1 MDRAIRAYSG
11 IRRGLRRLAVGTA
24 ILRRAMAGPAVVLL
38 AMVVPLSA
46 VQAQE
51 AGGSAPLAAPL
62 PAMRHVD
69 AELARMTIEK
79 PERLTFLLPEDF
91 PPFSYRDRNGAL
103 AGLAVAVGKALCS
116 EAKVTCAFRVRPYS
130 ALAAALEAGEGD
142 VALSGLRPVPAHFAR
157 FDFTRPYL
165 KALGRFAVRR
175 KAAIVAASGLALA
188 GRRVGVVKGTV
199 HDAWLTAALPRARI
213 HRLHDLKT
221 ALAALKAGKV
231 DALFGDWLQLAFW
244 TQGAEA
250 AGCCRLL
257 PGWFGGRTF
266 AYNHHAMAVKRGRRT
281 LRDFLDKVLDEMQA
295 NGRLEKLIRRHLPV
309 RPAVMAPRAEKAAGP
324 DRQTA
329 DRRAADR
336 QGRTATAGE

>member
-1 MDRAIRAYSG
+1 MDTAFRAYPG
-11 IRRGLRRLAVGTA
+11 IRRFMQAF
-24 ILRRAMAGPAVVLL
+24 PAVWSALCIAL
-38 AMVVPLSA
+38 AGLAFGVMAAAPFVPA
-46 VQAQE
+46 QAQE
-51 AGGSAPLAAPL
+51 AGGVASLAAPL

-69 AELARMTIEK
+69 AELARMTVEK
-79 PERLTFLLPEDF
+79 PKQITFLLPEDF

-116 EAKVTCAFRVRPYS
+116 EAKVACAFRVRPFGQ
-130 ALAAALEAGEGD
+130 LAAALEAGEGD
-142 VALSGLRPVPAHFAR
+142 VVLAGLRPVPRHFAR

-175 KAAIVAASGLALA
+175 EAAIALPTGLALA

-213 HRLHDLKT
+213 HRLHDLK
-221 ALAALKAGKV
+221 AAQGALKAGKV

-244 TQGAEA
+244 VRGAA
-250 AGCCRLL
+250 AEGCCRLL
-257 PGWFGGRTF
+257 PGWFGGRMF
-266 AYNHHAMAVKRGRRT
+266 GYNHHAMAVKRGRRA

-309 RPAVMAPRAEKAAGP
+309 RPALMAPRAEKAGAPAG
-324 DRQTA
+324 
-329 DRRAADR
+329 RA
-336 QGRTATAGE
+336 QTATAEQ